1 MIGYVLLS
9 WCDEWLRGDVLRKLD
24 DVWEVGHNVDW
35 YDFFTVIGMEYSY
48 SLLTD
53 FVGLQ
58 WEEAL
63 KINVNKRP
71 LLRSEERKNIVLL
84 K

>member
-35 YDFFTVIGMEYSY
+35 YDFFTVIGMAYSY

-58 WEEAL
+58 WEEAF
-63 KINVNKRP
+63 KKNVNKRP